1 MTTVGEKPPALITGA
16 SGGIG
21 LELARVFAR
30 HGHEL
35 VLVAR
40 NGERLEEEKLNLTR
54 QFGVVVR
61 TIQQDL
67 SHSSAPAHIK
77 DRLQAEGVEIGILVN
92 NAGFGAFG
100 LFNDLEWRTE
110 FEMMQVNIVGL
121 THLTK
126 LFLKDMLDRR
136 EGKILNVASTA
147 AFLPGPLMAVYYAS
161 KAYVLHFS
169 EAIANE
175 LKGTGVSVSVLCPGP
190 TGTGFQKRAVMED
203 SRLASGRKIMSARK
217 VAERGYK
224 GLMARK
230 TIIIPGWGNTLVAE
244 AHRVSPRSLLAVI
257 TRMVQE
263 RKT

>member
-1 MTTVGEKPPALITGA
+1 MTSARARQTALITGA

-21 LELARVFAR
+21 LELAKVFAR
-30 HGHEL
+30 HRHDL

-40 NGERLEEEKLNLTR
+40 NGQKLEEEKVNLTR

-67 SHSSAPAHIK
+67 SLASASASIK
-77 DRLQAEGVEIGILVN
+77 ERLRTDGVEIGILVN

-100 LFNDLEWRTE
+100 LFNELEWRTE
-110 FEMMQVNIVGL
+110 FEMMQVNMVAL

-126 LFLKDMLDRR
+126 LFLKDMLDRKDGR
-136 EGKILNVASTA
+136 ILNVASTA
-147 AFLPGPLMAVYYAS
+147 AFVPGPLMAVYYAS

-203 SRLASGRKIMSARK
+203 SRLASGRKIMSAER

-224 GLMARK
+224 GLMAGK
-230 TIIIPGWGNTLVAE
+230 TIIVPGWGNTLIAE
-244 AHRVSPRSLLAVI
+244 AHRVSPRFLLAAI
-257 TRMVQE
+257 TRMAQE
-263 RKT
+263 RKK